1 MADKPSRAL
10 ILYGDGLARF
20 IHPSHAHLHSLAS
33 TANCGFLSL
42 PNAPPSGS
50 PIQFLVSFLVFHFQL
65 PLLTAESED
74 DRTVREFAVLV
85 DAFET
90 LNKNGQ
96 FSSEVKSQK
105 SSLIPTMSE
114 RFMGMKAAILSNNS
128 GLKSFGE
135 KLGFNVLNLN
145 GLFGNSNTPP
155 VSSIDNLASKLLCL
169 LGFQEG
175 KVTESNQFDLVILHI
190 GSGENLNANSGNDV
204 EFLNA
209 LLGAIMSIAKPGT
222 EIGSRLLLSLV
233 MSYGSVSKA
242 DEPGLSILS
251 TKYEKN
257 PNLSALFPNQSYT
270 MRGESQRND
279 VRQYGPML
287 IAQYQYA
294 VTRKDMVETFSFE
307 EFKEC
312 SGNLTIPADRLLHEI
327 AFKLWKAPKYGA

>member
-1 MADKPSRAL
+1 MPISTL
-10 ILYGDGLARF
+10 
-20 IHPSHAHLHSLAS
+20 SHLLPTVVSSASLM
-33 TANCGFLSL
+33 
-42 PNAPPSGS
+42 
-50 PIQFLVSFLVFHFQL
+50 
-65 PLLTAESED
+65 LLLQTAESED

-155 VSSIDNLASKLLCL
+155 VSSIDNLASKLLSL

-190 GSGENLNANSGNDV
+190 GYGENLNANSGNDV

-270 MRGESQRND
+270 MRGERQRND

-287 IAQYQYA
+287 FAQYQYA

>member
-1 MADKPSRAL
+1 
-10 ILYGDGLARF
+10 
-20 IHPSHAHLHSLAS
+20 
-33 TANCGFLSL
+33 
-42 PNAPPSGS
+42 
-50 PIQFLVSFLVFHFQL
+50 
-65 PLLTAESED
+65 
-74 DRTVREFAVLV
+74 
-85 DAFET
+85 
-90 LNKNGQ
+90 
-96 FSSEVKSQK
+96 
-105 SSLIPTMSE
+105 
-114 RFMGMKAAILSNNS
+114 
-128 GLKSFGE
+128 
-135 KLGFNVLNLN
+135 
-145 GLFGNSNTPP
+145 
-155 VSSIDNLASKLLCL
+155 
-169 LGFQEG
+169 
-175 KVTESNQFDLVILHI
+175 
-190 GSGENLNANSGNDV
+190 
-204 EFLNA
+204 
-209 LLGAIMSIAKPGT
+209 MSIAKPGT

-287 IAQYQYA
+287 FAQYQYA

>member
-42 PNAPPSGS
+42 PNAPPS
-50 PIQFLVSFLVFHFQL
+50 
-65 PLLTAESED
+65 ESED

-90 LNKNGQ
+90 LNK
-96 FSSEVKSQK
+96 
-105 SSLIPTMSE
+105 
-114 RFMGMKAAILSNNS
+114 
-128 GLKSFGE
+128 
-135 KLGFNVLNLN
+135 
-145 GLFGNSNTPP
+145 
-155 VSSIDNLASKLLCL
+155 
-169 LGFQEG
+169 EG

-222 EIGSRLLLSLV
+222 EIRSRLLLSLV

-242 DEPGLSILS
+242 DELGLSILS

-287 IAQYQYA
+287 FAQYQYA

>member
-42 PNAPPSGS
+42 PNAPPS
-50 PIQFLVSFLVFHFQL
+50 
-65 PLLTAESED
+65 ESED

-96 FSSEVKSQK
+96 FSSEF
-105 SSLIPTMSE
+105 

-155 VSSIDNLASKLLCL
+155 VSSIDNLASKLLSL
-169 LGFQEG
+169 LAFQEG

-222 EIGSRLLLSLV
+222 EIRSRLLLSLV

-242 DEPGLSILS
+242 DELGLSILS

-287 IAQYQYA
+287 FAQYQYA

>member
-33 TANCGFLSL
+33 TANCGFFSL
-42 PNAPPSGS
+42 PNAPPS
-50 PIQFLVSFLVFHFQL
+50 
-65 PLLTAESED
+65 ESED

-96 FSSEVKSQK
+96 FSSE
-105 SSLIPTMSE
+105 
-114 RFMGMKAAILSNNS
+114 
-128 GLKSFGE
+128 SFGE

-155 VSSIDNLASKLLCL
+155 VSSIDNLASKLLSL

-190 GSGENLNANSGNDV
+190 GYGENLNANSGNDV

-270 MRGESQRND
+270 MRGERQRND

-287 IAQYQYA
+287 FAQYQYA

>member
-33 TANCGFLSL
+33 TANCGFFSL
-42 PNAPPSGS
+42 PNAPPS
-50 PIQFLVSFLVFHFQL
+50 
-65 PLLTAESED
+65 ESED

-135 KLGFNVLNLN
+135 KLGFN
-145 GLFGNSNTPP
+145 
-155 VSSIDNLASKLLCL
+155 LLSL

-190 GSGENLNANSGNDV
+190 GYGENLNANSGNDV

-270 MRGESQRND
+270 MRGERQRND

-287 IAQYQYA
+287 FAQYQYA

>member
-42 PNAPPSGS
+42 PNAPPS
-50 PIQFLVSFLVFHFQL
+50 
-65 PLLTAESED
+65 ESED

-96 FSSEVKSQK
+96 FSSE
-105 SSLIPTMSE
+105 
-114 RFMGMKAAILSNNS
+114 
-128 GLKSFGE
+128 
-135 KLGFNVLNLN
+135 
-145 GLFGNSNTPP
+145 
-155 VSSIDNLASKLLCL
+155 
-169 LGFQEG
+169 EG

-222 EIGSRLLLSLV
+222 EIRSRLLLSLV

-242 DEPGLSILS
+242 DELGLSILS

-287 IAQYQYA
+287 FAQYQYA

>member
-42 PNAPPSGS
+42 PNAPPS
-50 PIQFLVSFLVFHFQL
+50 
-65 PLLTAESED
+65 ESED

-135 KLGFNVLNLN
+135 KLGFN
-145 GLFGNSNTPP
+145 
-155 VSSIDNLASKLLCL
+155 
-169 LGFQEG
+169 EG

-222 EIGSRLLLSLV
+222 EIRSRLLLSLV

-242 DEPGLSILS
+242 DELGLSILS

-287 IAQYQYA
+287 FAQYQYA